1 MNDIIPSH
9 IRQETGPGGLPVL
22 HITNALGQAEVLLH
36 GAHVL
41 SFQPA
46 GAAPVLWLSARSPY
60 ADGKAVRGGV
70 PGCWPWFGPDPRAM
84 HGFARYR
91 SWKLAEAAQLADG
104 RTRVILALTDDEAT
118 RAMWPHAFRL
128 ELAVTVGRELDLAL
142 TTTNTGDEPW
152 SWRGALHT
160 YFAVAD
166 VRRTVVEGLD
176 GCASVDAPSTGG
188 MTNVVQSGPV
198 TFPAEVNRRYLES
211 SRTLVLADGVRR
223 IRVTKSGSSTTVVW
237 NPAAE
242 RAAAMSESDIGDLWP
257 GYVCIEAAVCGEG
270 RVDLLPSCA
279 STLRQ
284 TIAVE

>member
-1 MNDIIPSH
+1 MNDIIPLH
-9 IRQETGPGGLPVL
+9 VRQENGPGGLPVL
-22 HITNALGQAEVLLH
+22 RITNALGQAEVLLH

-41 SFQPA
+41 SFQPV
-46 GAAPVLWLSARSPY
+46 GAAPVLWLSARSPF

-70 PGCWPWFGPDPRAM
+70 PVCWPWFGPDPRAM
-84 HGFARYR
+84 HGFVRYR

-104 RTRVILALTDDEAT
+104 RTRVVLALTDDEAT

-142 TTTNTGDEPW
+142 TATNTGDEPW

-160 YFAVAD
+160 YFAVPD
-166 VRRTVVEGLD
+166 VRRTTIEGLE
-176 GCASVDAPSTGG
+176 GCAYIDAPSTGG
-188 MTNVVQSGPV
+188 VTNAVQNGPV
-198 TFPAEVNRRYLES
+198 DFKAEVNRRYLE
-211 SRTLVLADGVRR
+211 RDRVLILNDGTRR
-223 IRVTKSGSSTTVVW
+223 IRVTKSGSNASVVW
-237 NPAAE
+237 NAGAESAAKMPE
-242 RAAAMSESDIGDLWP
+242 IGDLWP

-270 RVDLLPSCA
+270 RVDLLPGCA